1 MALLVTLPRTRSG
14 GGVRDRLR
22 SCQARGC
29 MNAAIPARVLGQHAA
44 GDSVS
49 TKRIQPVHDRTFT
62 RCMEQL
68 QEGYVLSVAA
78 TAGCTVERVQRD
90 VNGID
95 LMIIRQHSPQ
105 LEEIS
110 LYAQLKSTTT
120 KRPNPD
126 KPSFGYQFRHRA
138 HFDRLAMERS
148 MIKAVLL
155 VMVTDPDQSKWTAAR
170 HESLSVRKC
179 CYWVNLEG
187 QQSTAEQP
195 TVRVPT
201 DQVFSAFALS
211 VLLDR
216 IERGEPL

>member
-1 MALLVTLPRTRSG
+1 MALLAALPRTRSG
-14 GGVRDRLR
+14 GGERDRLR
-22 SCQARGC
+22 SCQARSC
-29 MNAAIPARVLGQHAA
+29 MNAAIPVRDLGQHAA
-44 GDSVS
+44 GESVS
-49 TKRIQPVHDRTFT
+49 TQRIQPVCYRTFT

-78 TAGCTVERVQRD
+78 TAGCTVEPVQRD
-90 VNGID
+90 INGVD
-95 LMIIRQHSPQ
+95 LMIIRQRPQ

-110 LYAQLKSTTT
+110 LYAQLKNTTT
-120 KRPNPD
+120 KTPDPD
-126 KPSFGYQFRHRA
+126 KPSFGFQFRHRA
-138 HFDRLAMERS
+138 HFDRLAIERS
-148 MIKAVLL
+148 TIKAVLL
-155 VMVTDPDQSKWTAAR
+155 VMVTDPDQSKWTAAH

-201 DQVFSAFALS
+201 DQVFSALALS
-211 VLLDR
+211 ALLER